1 MSGPRLDYLKATRE
15 LFEDGKDIQKIVNV
29 FFLFQIPTIMA
40 DSTTDLTI
48 NVLESSQF
56 GSLYLHQS
64 GNIEVCKLGE
74 DPDKHSVEFPE
85 NTPMNFQFVVHWE
98 KDGESEKLVCE
109 KVVREGVFPTTER
122 KLKEDRERTA
132 RDLEKMATALVDGIK
147 ILPKGQQKGKPVGK
161 NDS

>member
-1 MSGPRLDYLKATRE
+1 
-15 LFEDGKDIQKIVNV
+15 
-29 FFLFQIPTIMA
+29 MA
-40 DSTTDLTI
+40 DSTSDLTI

-85 NTPMNFQFVVHWE
+85 NTPLSFQFVVHWE

-122 KLKEDRERTA
+122 KLKEDQERTA
-132 RDLEKMATALVDGIK
+132 RDLEKMATALIDSNDCFATQPRFA
-147 ILPKGQQKGKPVGK
+147 PK
-161 NDS
+161 